1 LPAGVSAEVS
11 IVRLERKSEVATPTF
26 GVKIATLSG
35 GTPLATKKT
44 SAVEF
49 PTMCMSNLANPP
61 ALIVSEDGW
70 IWNVNEFVLSAETFV
85 ITPLVWRI
93 DNAAMK
99 NKSNAVFVRERV
111 VMLIFMTPWIER
123 IVQ

>member
-1 LPAGVSAEVS
+1 VSAEVT
-11 IVRLERKSEVATPTF
+11 IVRLERKSEVATPAF
-26 GVKIATLSG
+26 GVKTATLSG

-44 SAVEF
+44 FAVEF
-49 PTMCMSNLANPP
+49 PTMRTLNLANAP

-70 IWNVNEFVLSAETFV
+70 IWSVNEFVLSAETFM
-85 ITPLVWRI
+85 ITPLVWRA
-93 DNAAMK
+93 DNAAIR

-111 VMLIFMTPWIER
+111 VMLIFRAPWIER